1 MTSPFSTILNKP
13 CLIEPVEGSVVIEPL
28 QFISA
33 RSCYAKGRYFEKRS
47 KLADFKGHHSFHTDR
62 NSQ

>member
-1 MTSPFSTILNKP
+1 MTSPFSTILKKP
-13 CLIEPVEGSVVIEPL
+13 CLIDPIDGVVVIEPM

-47 KLADFKGHHSFHTDR
+47 KLADFKGHHSFHNQGNT
-62 NSQ
+62 Q